1 MWAFAISGYCA
12 AYLAK
17 IDIAWKTNG
26 LRDLGI
32 DTLRELEY
40 VG

>member
-1 MWAFAISGYCA
+1 MWAFAISGYYA
-12 AYLAK
+12 GYLAK
-17 IDIAWKTNG
+17 IDITWKTNR